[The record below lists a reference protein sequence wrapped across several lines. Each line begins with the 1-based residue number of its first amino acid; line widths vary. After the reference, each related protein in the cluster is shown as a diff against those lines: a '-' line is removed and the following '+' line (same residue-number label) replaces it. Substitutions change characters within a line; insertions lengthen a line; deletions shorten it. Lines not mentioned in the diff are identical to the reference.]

1 MDQSL
6 NVCRALIR
14 PIVHPIETIQNVCY
28 AVCHPI
34 ASAKVIIDWANENPL
49 KVLFIVIGGF
59 TIIAASAALVTT
71 GLALSG
77 VEVALLTT
85 SNITWC
91 YSAVSA
97 LTPIGEEVSSI
108 VEAEE
113 KQKKEKYQRE
123 QQTSLEVAELRDR
136 EIAEKHIRD
145 SM

>member
-1 MDQSL
+1 
-6 NVCRALIR
+6 
-14 PIVHPIETIQNVCY
+14 
-28 AVCHPI
+28 
-34 ASAKVIIDWANENPL
+34 
-49 KVLFIVIGGF
+49 LFIVIGGF

-113 KQKKEKYQRE
+113 K
-123 QQTSLEVAELRDR
+123 
-136 EIAEKHIRD
+136 
-145 SM
+145 